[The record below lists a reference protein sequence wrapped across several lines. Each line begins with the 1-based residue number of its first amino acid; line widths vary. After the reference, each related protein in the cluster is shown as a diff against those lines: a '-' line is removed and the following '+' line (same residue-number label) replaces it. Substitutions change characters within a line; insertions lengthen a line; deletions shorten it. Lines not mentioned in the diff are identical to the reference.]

1 VPDKKTIRRPILR
14 NLLRIFVFLTLLF
27 IITYSSLH
35 LFTRHGKGF
44 LLPDFS
50 GLSLEEAQ
58 EAARPLHLRLEV
70 TDSLYIPELPA
81 GVVFR
86 QVPPAGRHV
95 KKNRRVELTVNSL
108 LPRQVAVPSLVGFS
122 LRQAKAELAS
132 IGLKPGRLIYIPDI
146 ATNNVL
152 QQLYQG
158 QPVAPGAS
166 VNIYSA
172 IDLVLGMAPGHELA
186 YIPMLSGKSLEAAL
200 DILSDHSLNP
210 GNITYDNS
218 VLTAADTLAAR
229 VFRQSPD
236 YTQQPEWPLGTSVH
250 LSLTV
255 NPDLLIPRQI
265 PLTEDDL

>member
-1 VPDKKTIRRPILR
+1 MLWII
-14 NLLRIFVFLTLLF
+14 VFLVLLF
-27 IITYSSLH
+27 IGIYSFLH

-50 GLSLEEAQ
+50 GLSLVEAQ
-58 EAARPLHLRLEV
+58 EATRPLHLRLEV
-70 TDSLYIPELPA
+70 TDSLYIPELPG

-86 QVPPAGRHV
+86 QVPPPGRHV
-95 KKNRRVELTVNSL
+95 KKNRRVELTINSL

-122 LRQAKAELAS
+122 LRQAKAELAA
-132 IGLKPGRLIYIPDI
+132 IGLKPGRLIYTPDL
-146 ATNNVL
+146 ATNNVM

-158 QPVAPGAS
+158 QPIAPGAPI
-166 VNIYSA
+166 NIYSA

-186 YIPMLSGKSLEAAL
+186 YIPMLFGKSLEAAL
-200 DILSDHSLNP
+200 DILSDHSLNT
-210 GNITYDNS
+210 GIITYDQS

-236 YTQQPEWPLGTSVH
+236 YSQHPEWPLGTAVH
-250 LSLTV
+250 LTLTI